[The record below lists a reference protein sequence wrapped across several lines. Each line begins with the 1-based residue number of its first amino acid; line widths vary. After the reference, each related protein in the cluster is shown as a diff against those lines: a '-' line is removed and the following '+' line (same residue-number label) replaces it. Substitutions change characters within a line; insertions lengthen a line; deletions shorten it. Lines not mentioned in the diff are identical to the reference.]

1 MGLVRFYHDGEVPLA
16 ETTAGSNDRLSGADG
31 RESLATPDVRGSS
44 RKLGVQSPVKSAD
57 NPFNGEPVAVRGF
70 ICLSRSS
77 FEERGIRLVPASEIM
92 TADEVAAF
100 LKVSRATVYKLM
112 KSKKLPGFRLAGEF
126 RFRRS
131 DIDAWMRRPLKK
143 P

>member
-1 MGLVRFYHDGEVPLA
+1 
-16 ETTAGSNDRLSGADG
+16 
-31 RESLATPDVRGSS
+31 
-44 RKLGVQSPVKSAD
+44 
-57 NPFNGEPVAVRGF
+57 
-70 ICLSRSS
+70 
-77 FEERGIRLVPASEIM
+77 M

-112 KSKKLPGFRLAGEF
+112 KSKKLPGFRLGGEF

-131 DIDAWMRRPLKK
+131 DIDAWMRRPVKK